1 MGMAVDANV
10 LVFERIREE
19 LRRGRNVMAAIE
31 GGYRRAISTIIDAN
45 LTTLFA
51 ALFLYIFGS
60 GPIKGFAVTLAIGI
74 ATSLFTAVM
83 VTRMLIVIWLERKRP
98 RQLVL

>member
-1 MGMAVDANV
+1 
-10 LVFERIREE
+10 
-19 LRRGRNVMAAIE
+19 MAAIE